1 MTARHLL
8 NTKAKPTIEIQ
19 RAAEADWVPSIP
31 GLDVTELWGYRVTMP
46 HGNSLTG
53 VVRGPRENAVIE
65 AERFI
70 YKSAMSPESLTIRN
84 HGRRYRSGCRK
95 PCPLAAQPFG
105 DASENDGEDEF
116 DTEADSQVA
125 DESSP

>member
-8 NTKAKPTIEIQ
+8 NTKAKPTIEIR
-19 RAAEADWVPSIP
+19 RAAEADWVPRIP
-31 GLDVTELWGYRVTMP
+31 GLDVAGLWGYRVIMP

-70 YKSAMSPESLTIRN
+70 YKSTMSPESLTIRN
-84 HGRRYRSGCRK
+84 HGRRYTR
-95 PCPLAAQPFG
+95 PLAAQPSG
-105 DASENDGEDEF
+105 DDSENDGEDEF
-116 DTEADSQVA
+116 DAEADSQVA
-125 DESSP
+125 DEPSPHQAI